1 MSLLAATTAGAS
13 AVPIESSLFLAEAS
27 PSLFSDEETP
37 LESLFFASMTGDV
50 ERALSALSRGADP
63 NVANA
68 RGITPLLVACGGV
81 GPVGML
87 EALLSAGAGCD
98 SADPD
103 GWTPLTYA
111 ASSGQLALMDTLIA
125 SGANVSGGENRPIDA
140 WTPLARAAYRGH
152 VNAVILLMKS
162 GARIE
167 DLVSGKSAV
176 EWASDAGH
184 HDVVLQL
191 LK

>member
-1 MSLLAATTAGAS
+1 MPA
-13 AVPIESSLFLAEAS
+13 ESSLSAAAAS
-27 PSLFSDEETP
+27 PAIDTGFCDEETP

-50 ERALSALSRGADP
+50 ERAMSALSRGADP

-87 EALLSAGAGCD
+87 EALLGAGAGCD
-98 SADPD
+98 SADPE

-111 ASSGQLALMDTLIA
+111 ASSGQLALMDTLLAGGANA
-125 SGANVSGGENRPIDA
+125 SGVENRPIDA

-152 VNAVILLMKS
+152 GNAVILLIKA
-162 GARIE
+162 GAQR
-167 DLVSGKSAV
+167 DGLVMGKTAL
-176 EWASDAGH
+176 EWATDAGH
-184 HDVVLQL
+184 QDVVQL
-191 LK
+191 LNV